1 VRLTDLPR
9 TTSFRLA
16 LLFLL
21 LFATASLGLFAFLF
35 AQTNGYLVRMTDDWL
50 NREQTGFAQ
59 MDRPAFLERMA
70 ADVTADRTKERIFTL
85 FDAAG
90 RRIAG
95 TPLKGP
101 PTELANLSPDRP
113 FEFVLAQNGFNSRY
127 RGLARRE
134 PSGELLLIAENMADA
149 RHFDDILLN
158 AFLWGGVVTCVLG
171 LIGAGFV
178 GTDAVRRIDAV
189 TLATQRIV
197 SGALS
202 QRLPVLGRSGDLARL
217 IHVINGML
225 DDIER
230 LMQEVRGVCDSIAHD
245 LRTPLTRL
253 LAGLERARRRARSP
267 EEYAA
272 AVDDAIVETKGLLR
286 TFTAM
291 LRISEVE
298 SGARRAG
305 FTSVDLEQV
314 VIDAVELYEPMAEEK
329 GIILYAERSAATMPG
344 DPSLLF
350 EAVGNLVDN
359 AIKFTPAGG
368 RVTARTFAGGGRTGV
383 EVIDTGPGIP
393 HEERESVVQRFYRAE
408 KSRNTPGTGL
418 GLALV
423 AAVARLHG
431 MELVI
436 TDAMPGCRVTLTRSS
451 TPDPSPAMPH
461 QEAAA
466 NFAPASFGHPPNARA
481 HNP

>member
-1 VRLTDLPR
+1 
-9 TTSFRLA
+9 
-16 LLFLL
+16 
-21 LFATASLGLFAFLF
+21 
-35 AQTNGYLVRMTDDWL
+35 
-50 NREQTGFAQ
+50 
-59 MDRPAFLERMA
+59 
-70 ADVTADRTKERIFTL
+70 
-85 FDAAG
+85 
-90 RRIAG
+90 
-95 TPLKGP
+95 
-101 PTELANLSPDRP
+101 
-113 FEFVLAQNGFNSRY
+113 
-127 RGLARRE
+127 
-134 PSGELLLIAENMADA
+134 
-149 RHFDDILLN
+149 
-158 AFLWGGVVTCVLG
+158 VVTCVLG
-171 LIGAGFV
+171 LIGAGFA

-202 QRLPVLGRSGDLARL
+202 QRLPVLGRSGDLDRL

-267 EEYAA
+267 EEYAV

-305 FTSVDLEQV
+305 FTTVDLEQV

-329 GIILYAERSAATMPG
+329 GIILHAEASAAAMPG

-368 RVTARTFAGGGRTGV
+368 RVTARTFAGGGRMGV

-393 HEERESVVQRFYRAE
+393 HEERESVFQRFYRAE
-408 KSRNTPGTGL
+408 KSRSTPGTGL

-431 MELVI
+431 MKLVI

-451 TPDPSPAMPH
+451 TPDPSLAMPD
-461 QEAAA
+461 QEAEAR
-466 NFAPASFGHPPNARA
+466 FSSASFGHSPNTGAY
-481 HNP
+481 NP